1 MYVSL
6 VPGVSCTA
14 VSPIDHSC
22 LCVWAGQISSAGT
35 GKGGKM
41 GLEGKIGRQVVLGER
56 QALWLGANWALE
68 SIQSIPVSS
77 SLQWYQIIFIGSS
90 FTPIRGI
97 RVLFSSTGFPR
108 GPSSGQSNHMKPPTR
123 PVTNPDKPQPQSPQ

>member
-35 GKGGKM
+35 GNGGKK
-41 GLEGKIGRQVVLGER
+41 GLEGKTGRPVVLGGR
-56 QALWLGANWALE
+56 QALWWEPTGRWR
-68 SIQSIPVSS
+68 VSS
-77 SLQWYQIIFIGSS
+77 QFLCPPASSGTKSIFIGS
-90 FTPIRGI
+90 FLTPIRAI
-97 RVLFSSTGFPR
+97 RVLFSPAGFPW
-108 GPSSGQSNHMKPPTR
+108 GPSSGQSNHMKPPAR
-123 PVTNPDKPQPQSPQ
+123 PVTNPYKLQPQSPQ